1 MPAKEEFVEVNGC
14 KVRLAR
20 AGKGPK
26 VLFLH
31 GANGPAIWVPFF
43 DKLAERFEVIAPD
56 HPTYGKS
63 GDPEWLEDIGDLAF
77 FYLDFLK
84 ALDLKKVNIL
94 GHSMGGWLAM
104 EIAIRDTSRLASVT
118 VVSPAGIRV
127 KGHPPADIFKLTP
140 PEMMPLVYADKALVQ
155 KMLDMLAQPKSDAEL
170 DELIRTRTAS
180 ARLCWHPRLYNPKLA
195 RWLHRIDVPTQVVWG
210 DRDGV
215 IPPAHASELGRLIP
229 GAKVV
234 MIDRCGHSP
243 QVEKPE
249 KLLDAISTFL
259 TERVS

>member
-1 MPAKEEFVEVNGC
+1 MAAREEFVEVNGC
-14 KVRLAR
+14 KVRLVR

-26 VLFLH
+26 ILFLH

-43 DKLAERFEVIAPD
+43 DKLAERYEVIATD

-77 FYLDFLK
+77 FYLDFLQ
-84 ALDLKKVNIL
+84 ALDLEDVHLL
-94 GHSMGGWLAM
+94 GHSMGGWLAL

-140 PEMMPLVYADKALVQ
+140 PEMIPLVYHGDELRK
-155 KMLDMLAQPKSDAEL
+155 KMLDMAAQPKSDAEL
-170 DELIRTRTAS
+170 DDLIRTRTAS

-195 RWLHRIDVPTQVVWG
+195 RWLHRIDVPAQIVWG
-210 DRDGV
+210 DFGRAH
-215 IPPAHASELGRLIP
+215 PADSRA
-229 GAKVV
+229 
-234 MIDRCGHSP
+234 
-243 QVEKPE
+243 
-249 KLLDAISTFL
+249 
-259 TERVS
+259 